1 MVLQGGDKLLLQRSD
16 IAVTTVRAR
25 LIPRLCNIRYQG
37 YSLSQGRR
45 NIGDVHCLFQQTIF
59 MCFETSSYC
68 NTNCLSVC

>member
-25 LIPRLCNIRYQG
+25 LIPWPCNIRYQG
-37 YSLSQGRR
+37 YSLPQGRR
-45 NIGDVHCLFQQTIF
+45 NIGDAHCLFQQTIF
-59 MCFETSSYC
+59 MRFEPSSYC